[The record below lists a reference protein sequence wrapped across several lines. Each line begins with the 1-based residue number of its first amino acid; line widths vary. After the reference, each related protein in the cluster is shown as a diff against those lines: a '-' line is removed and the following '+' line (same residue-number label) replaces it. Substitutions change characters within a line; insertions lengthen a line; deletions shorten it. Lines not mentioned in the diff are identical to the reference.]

1 MARPSTQWKGKEQSL
16 VDPEFEDLAPI
27 ITYRHLHSNAMGTAD
42 PLRVIALCDMDAFY
56 ASCEQVRLKLDP
68 DKPLVVLQWDSIIAV
83 SYAARKFGIT
93 RMAKIQARKTFIV
106 TLFTSSN

>member
-1 MARPSTQWKGKEQSL
+1 MAWPTNQWKGKEPAL
-16 VDPEFEDLAPI
+16 ADPEFEDLAPV

-56 ASCEQVRLKLDP
+56 ASCEQVRLDLDP

-93 RMAKIQARKTFIV
+93 RMAKIQVRRILAIAQLLST
-106 TLFTSSN
+106 N